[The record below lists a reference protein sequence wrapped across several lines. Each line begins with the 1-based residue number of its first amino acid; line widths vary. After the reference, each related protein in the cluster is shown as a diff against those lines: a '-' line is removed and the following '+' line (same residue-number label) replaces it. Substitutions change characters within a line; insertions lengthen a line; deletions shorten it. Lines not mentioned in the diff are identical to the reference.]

1 MLCYWEQILEKFV
14 MVNSKKIMFLPHSF
28 PNLVFT
34 LYMPQKAP
42 HSLIHA
48 SIDSFIHPPISVISQ
63 SICAHD
69 RQHSYKQE
77 TQSKLSFKGKE
88 RESSKPTFL
97 IKWCMFFEEMFTDI
111 KLSLS
116 RGLHEWS
123 SFDPSIRHRWVLTR
137 RLSYRVV
144 GREGRGI
151 SWDGKNSVATWHV
164 WRLSESSKD
173 WNPLRRPLTEES
185 CTCLGHQPRFIQ
197 GANEGFHSRLN
208 FSRWYYI

>member
-1 MLCYWEQILEKFV
+1 MHPLTPL
-14 MVNSKKIMFLPHSF
+14 S
-28 PNLVFT
+28 
-34 LYMPQKAP
+34 
-42 HSLIHA
+42 
-48 SIDSFIHPPISVISQ
+48 IHPSELFLRAYYVHRS
-63 SICAHD
+63 HD

-97 IKWCMFFEEMFTDI
+97 IKWCMFFEESVHRYQTSGAGVFMN
-111 KLSLS
+111 
-116 RGLHEWS
+116 EAA
-123 SFDPSIRHRWVLTR
+123 FDPSIRHRWVLTR

-173 WNPLRRPLTEES
+173 WNPLRAPTTEES

-197 GANEGFHSRLN
+197 GANERFHSRLN
-208 FSRWYYI
+208 FSRWYYISTRYTIKS